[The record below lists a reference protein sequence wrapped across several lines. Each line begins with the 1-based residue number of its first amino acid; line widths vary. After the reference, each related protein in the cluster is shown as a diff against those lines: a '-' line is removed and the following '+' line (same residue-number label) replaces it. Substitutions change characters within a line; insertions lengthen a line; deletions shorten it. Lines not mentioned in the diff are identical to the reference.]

1 MARDPTRF
9 WRSGPPLRGG
19 SLRPRLLLAL
29 GAAASRRFPPAPRLG
44 SLHSLAASARS
55 ASLAT
60 LALGAAASRRFPP
73 APRLGSLHSLAASAR
88 SVPLATLA
96 LGAAASRRVPPGPRL
111 GSLHS
116 LAPRLAPFR
125 SRVWRSGPAPPWQ
138 PRSCSASA
146 RQAPGYYP
154 ICF

>member
-55 ASLAT
+55 VPLAT

-96 LGAAASRRVPPGPRL
+96 LGR
-111 GSLHS
+111 
-116 LAPRLAPFR
+116 PRLAHRLRAAPQRGKLPATIQFVGRLFR
-125 SRVWRSGPAPPWQ
+125 AAG
-138 PRSCSASA
+138 
-146 RQAPGYYP
+146 
-154 ICF
+154 

>member
-44 SLHSLAASARS
+44 SLHALAASARS
-55 ASLAT
+55 VPLAT

-73 APRLGSLHSLAASAR
+73 APRLGSLHSLAASA
-88 SVPLATLA
+88 AA
-96 LGAAASRRVPPGPRL
+96 LSLPRFAL
-111 GSLHS
+111 RGR
-116 LAPRLAPFR
+116 AF
-125 SRVWRSGPAPPWQ
+125 
-138 PRSCSASA
+138 
-146 RQAPGYYP
+146 
-154 ICF
+154 

>member
-55 ASLAT
+55 
-60 LALGAAASRRFPP
+60 
-73 APRLGSLHSLAASAR
+73 
-88 SVPLATLA
+88 VPLAR
-96 LGAAASRRVPPGPRL
+96 LGLGVAASRRVPPDPL
-111 GSLHS
+111 VGSLHS

-125 SRVWRSGPAPPWQ
+125 SRLWRSGPAPHWQ
-138 PRSCSASA
+138 PGSCSGS
-146 RQAPGYYP
+146 G
-154 ICF
+154 